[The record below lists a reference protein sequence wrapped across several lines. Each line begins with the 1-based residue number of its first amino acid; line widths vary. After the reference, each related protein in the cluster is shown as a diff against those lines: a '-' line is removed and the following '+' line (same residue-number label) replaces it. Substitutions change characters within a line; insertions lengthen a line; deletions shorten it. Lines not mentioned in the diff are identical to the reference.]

1 MFHKRKIECA
11 QHKRHQAP
19 SDLTLC
25 SIVCACACCVCVS
38 SLPLSHAHTHS
49 LSHSPRSPCHSLWP
63 SVLSSLI
70 TFCTVSNLCLA
81 PAQMFGGQVLQTLY
95 GGSPNVSFF
104 KGDGEPQLGSILDMP
119 DNSSSGGYVVLH
131 IFPTSLEHISLQYPH
146 ARINRALP
154 ELMVIVQKIQAQLTC
169 SSAVDVKGT
178 QQCDGLKELCEKIL
192 PRNVHSDRWQ
202 HNGRSYS
209 ATDTGAFWGVQR
221 SRRVLTLPFN

>member
-1 MFHKRKIECA
+1 
-11 QHKRHQAP
+11 
-19 SDLTLC
+19 
-25 SIVCACACCVCVS
+25 
-38 SLPLSHAHTHS
+38 
-49 LSHSPRSPCHSLWP
+49 
-63 SVLSSLI
+63 
-70 TFCTVSNLCLA
+70 
-81 PAQMFGGQVLQTLY
+81 MFGGQVLQTLY

-209 ATDTGAFWGVQR
+209 ATDTGALWDVQR
-221 SRRVLTLPFN
+221 SRRVLTLHFN